1 MMKESTTATEFASEY
16 TPEDPLRAIAHEIRQ
31 PLSTIESIA
40 YYLSLAPPD
49 ARRQREQLARIQQ
62 LVEQSN
68 WILSN
73 GLGLADSRRAEPA
86 AIDIEELITL
96 TIGERP
102 ASISGPAA
110 GMDPPV
116 EFELAGGLPLVRLDP
131 GYGRALIENV
141 LGLFRQIATVAH
153 PVRLRTSAVAGGIEI
168 GIRAEPGL
176 RAADRGDARRIRQP
190 LHRSGEWDSRPGDAT
205 MKFPRH
211 GCCCSGHPRSH
222 CRS

>member
-1 MMKESTTATEFASEY
+1 MPLTFVIESTSTAESASEY
-16 TPEDPLRAIAHEIRQ
+16 SEENVLRAIAHEIRQ

-40 YYLSLAPPD
+40 YYLSLSLPD
-49 ARRQREQLARIQQ
+49 NDEHREQLARIQQ
-62 LVEQSN
+62 MVEQSN

-116 EFELAGGLPLVRLDP
+116 EFELAGGLPLVR
-131 GYGRALIENV
+131 
-141 LGLFRQIATVAH
+141 
-153 PVRLRTSAVAGGIEI
+153 
-168 GIRAEPGL
+168 
-176 RAADRGDARRIRQP
+176 
-190 LHRSGEWDSRPGDAT
+190 
-205 MKFPRH
+205 
-211 GCCCSGHPRSH
+211 
-222 CRS
+222 